1 MPDLSASVEL
11 VRREASEALER
22 PLPPMSDGE
31 VAAAYRTAKALAD
44 SGMFKDARQPGQA
57 FAKMLA
63 GRDLGLTPF
72 ESMSA
77 LHVIEGKIEASADLH
92 ATRVRAREGYDYRVW
107 WLRVADEWNGQ
118 PDERGRLVPP
128 RDLVE
133 AVPSE
138 EEDPADLRD
147 YYGCVIEFTVGGERR
162 GVARWTLEDS
172 RVAMLLDKAGPGGG
186 PGNHRKFPRSMYFAR
201 AMSQGVT
208 LHVPEVMG
216 GLRVYAPG
224 ELPREGGP
232 DLAAG
237 DGAAPTMDD
246 LPTAVEAVLARAR
259 ELGHAGLASRESAVM
274 AVRGRSAEDVARW
287 VRTAT
292 KVLNA
297 AARGAEPEPP
307 DAEVV
312 PERCGVEFGAG
323 VDGDP
328 RPARCELPK
337 GHDGPHT
344 GPMVTPSEN
353 EAVSAPPEGEGSAPM
368 GEASAAP
375 EAQPEPHEADESA
388 EVVDGEVAAE
398 SVAVLDARMSAL
410 RALIHEAEENDPV
423 GERVTALRE
432 ELDAVEAQRAAAA
445 DPGQG
450 SLGV

>member
-1 MPDLSASVEL
+1 
-11 VRREASEALER
+11 
-22 PLPPMSDGE
+22 
-31 VAAAYRTAKALAD
+31 
-44 SGMFKDARQPGQA
+44 
-57 FAKMLA
+57 
-63 GRDLGLTPF
+63 
-72 ESMSA
+72 
-77 LHVIEGKIEASADLH
+77 
-92 ATRVRAREGYDYRVW
+92 
-107 WLRVADEWNGQ
+107 
-118 PDERGRLVPP
+118 
-128 RDLVE
+128 
-133 AVPSE
+133 
-138 EEDPADLRD
+138 
-147 YYGCVIEFTVGGERR
+147 
-162 GVARWTLEDS
+162 
-172 RVAMLLDKAGPGGG
+172 
-186 PGNHRKFPRSMYFAR
+186 MYFAR

-259 ELGHAGLASRESAVM
+259 ELGHAGLANRESASM

-297 AARGAEPEPP
+297 AARGADPEPP

-312 PERCGVEFGAG
+312 PERCGVADPHRAGVACELDLRHEGAHRAAGQTWESYLERCGVEFGAG

-353 EAVSAPPEGEGSAPM
+353 KAVSAPPEGEAPAPM
-368 GEASAAP
+368 GEGSAAP
-375 EAQPEPHEADESA
+375 EAQPEPHEADESP
-388 EVVDGEVAAE
+388 EVVDAEAVAE

-432 ELDAVEAQRAAAA
+432 ELDAVEAQRTAAA